1 MRAPVVI
8 AIGIV
13 AFVAGIAYFAPAGIL
28 AIATDNGGSIRLA
41 NIEGRLWA
49 GRASLF
55 YDGWPAGRLRWSF
68 DPGSLLRATLGF
80 GWRIDDPGY
89 ALSGTADLAFGG
101 IDLDAGGRVGTVA
114 VDRILSPYHIAAA
127 GSLEIDRLDARLSHD
142 LRLQAIEGAVSW
154 TGGAV
159 AYRLAGSEHRVTL
172 PPLDAHI
179 ETVAGEPILTASAAT
194 EDIPL
199 LRLRLDHEGWAHIGI
214 TQRFTEL
221 VGMPWPGNRPGDAVV
236 IEVAEKVL

>member
-13 AFVAGIAYFAPAGIL
+13 AFVAGAVYFAPAAIL
-28 AIATDNGGSIRLA
+28 AVAADDGDAVRLS

-68 DPGSLLRATLGF
+68 DPGSLLGATLGF
-80 GWRIDDPGY
+80 DWRIDDPGY
-89 ALSGTADLAFGG
+89 AVSGRAEFAFGG
-101 IDLDAGGRVGTVA
+101 IGVDAAGQVGAVA
-114 VDRILSPYHIAAA
+114 VNRILSPYHIAAA
-127 GSLEIDRLDARLSHD
+127 GVLEIHRLDARLTRD
-142 LRLQAIEGAVSW
+142 LRLRAIEGTVWW

-172 PPLDAHI
+172 PRLDARI
-179 ETVAGEPILTASAAT
+179 ETVAGEPVLTASAAT
-194 EDIPL
+194 GDTPL
-199 LRLRLDHEGWAHIGI
+199 LRLRLDREGWAHIGI
-214 TQRFTEL
+214 TQHFTEL
-221 VGMPWPGNRPGDAVV
+221 VGMPWPGKRPGDAIV

>member
-13 AFVAGIAYFAPAGIL
+13 AFVAGTVYFAPAGIL
-28 AIATDNGGSIRLA
+28 AVATDNGGSVRLA
-41 NIEGRLWA
+41 NIEGRIWA

-68 DPGSLLRATLGF
+68 DPGSLLGASLGF
-80 GWRIDDPGY
+80 DWRIDDPGY
-89 ALSGTADLAFGG
+89 AVSGNTELGFGG
-101 IDLDAGGRVGTVA
+101 IGVDAAGQVGAVA
-114 VDRILSPYHIAAA
+114 VDRILSPYQIAAA
-127 GSLEIDRLDARLSHD
+127 GVLEIQRLDARLTHD
-142 LRLQAIEGAVSW
+142 LRLRAIEGIVSW

-172 PPLDAHI
+172 PPLDARI
-179 ETVAGEPILTASAAT
+179 ETVAGEPVLTASAAT

-199 LRLRLDHEGWAHIGI
+199 LRLRLDREGWAHIGI

-236 IEVAEKVL
+236 IEVGEKVL